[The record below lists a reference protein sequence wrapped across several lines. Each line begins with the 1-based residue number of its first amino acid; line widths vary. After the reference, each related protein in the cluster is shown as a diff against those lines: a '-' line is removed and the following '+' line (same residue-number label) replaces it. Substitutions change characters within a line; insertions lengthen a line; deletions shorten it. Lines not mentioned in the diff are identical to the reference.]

1 MNRVI
6 SAYFGLFWVIFGYFW
21 LFLVILMIFR
31 AQAYTGY
38 FGIFNMFSHWR
49 LRKMKLT
56 SILVI
61 FRVVFVNRVILA
73 ILGHFGLFRVIFVNL
88 LAAS

>member
-1 MNRVI
+1 
-6 SAYFGLFWVIFGYFW
+6 
-21 LFLVILMIFR
+21 MIFR

-38 FGIFNMFSHWR
+38 FGIFNTFSHWR

-61 FRVVFVNRVILA
+61 FRVVFVNRVISA
-73 ILGHFGLFRVIFVNL
+73 YFGHFGPFRVISVNL